1 MSEGTKL
8 LDAIYELEQ
17 EKGIDAEAL
26 IDAVKDAVLKAYR
39 RDAGA
44 SDNTR
49 VEFDAANNSMRII
62 RGKTV
67 VEEVE
72 DPESQISLEE
82 ARKLNIAYEPG
93 DIIEEDVTPK
103 SFGRI
108 AAQTAKQ
115 TFVQKIREAE
125 RNVIYDR
132 YVEKENE
139 MMTGTVIRE
148 ERGTYYLDF
157 GNAEGIIPA
166 KETIPGE
173 LLPQGKKVKVYVLEV
188 KNTTRGSQII
198 TSRSHPGLIKR
209 LFELEVPEIGNNTV
223 IIKSISREAG
233 KRSKIAV
240 YSEDSNVDAVG
251 ACVGARG
258 ARINAVV
265 DELNG
270 ERIDIIPWSEDLAE
284 FVANSLRPAE
294 ILMTRI
300 FEDQKTAE
308 AIVDDKQLS
317 LAIGKQG
324 QNVRLAAKLTGLKI
338 DIKTRS
344 QVKDLEEFE
353 L

>member
-157 GNAEGIIPA
+157 GNAEGIIP
-166 KETIPGE
+166 
-173 LLPQGKKVKVYVLEV
+173 
-188 KNTTRGSQII
+188 
-198 TSRSHPGLIKR
+198 
-209 LFELEVPEIGNNTV
+209 
-223 IIKSISREAG
+223 
-233 KRSKIAV
+233 
-240 YSEDSNVDAVG
+240 
-251 ACVGARG
+251 
-258 ARINAVV
+258 
-265 DELNG
+265 
-270 ERIDIIPWSEDLAE
+270 
-284 FVANSLRPAE
+284 
-294 ILMTRI
+294 
-300 FEDQKTAE
+300 
-308 AIVDDKQLS
+308 DK
-317 LAIGKQG
+317 
-324 QNVRLAAKLTGLKI
+324 
-338 DIKTRS
+338 
-344 QVKDLEEFE
+344 
-353 L
+353 